1 MAPADLAIVAAYA
14 LAAGLAAAGVAWAA
28 CRALAARLPAA
39 LVAGGLVA
47 ACAAV
52 DFVAFVDAR
61 LYALVGVHV
70 YAASVREALTN
81 AAFKRQLAIGPA
93 LWWRL
98 ALVFAAVALA
108 EALVYLALARLSARF
123 SKRAVAFVTAAFS
136 VAFAVAAAVAL
147 GGRATIAGIAA
158 APTSIVGLVPAHDLV
173 FRRTPPA
180 PLFTR
185 AYPRVAAMPQLARK
199 PTILFIAVESLRA
212 DALGPALMPRLDAF
226 ARAHRCLVPAHHFSS
241 SHVTEL
247 SVFSLLYGLDA
258 YHLAP
263 FAHDV
268 VDSFPLALLRANG
281 YRVAGASASTLRHW
295 AMSDFMLRQLEPYAE
310 FDAPRGW
317 QRDAA
322 LAAWARRFL
331 ATFDARTPSFLFLFF
346 DATHVDY
353 SYPPAFAVDKP
364 ALDDDWLRALG
375 AEVADAPPSLRAPMR
390 ARYRN
395 SVRFVDDTIG
405 ALLEEQAAAL
415 DAGRLAVVVVGD
427 HGEAFWEHGAWGH
440 LGAPTDPAAIEVPL
454 VACLPAAAN
463 GGAAPPPV
471 AVSSHADVMPTLLDA
486 LGTDATARPGRV
498 LERPLAAARRAR
510 RRRLR
515 ARHAEDVLLGA
526 RRALRRRRRHALV
539 VRRRRRQG
547 APPRPR
553 HRRRRPPAAD
563 PRHPRTAGL
572 RRRRRRALRHLLAL
586 IASSYSMA
594 TTSSSS
600 SPAGVRSV
608 VVSPTRRPVSAL
620 ATGER
625 QLTRPRLRIGLV
637 DADDAIAP
645 RGAVVVLDRHRGAE
659 AHHVAAAA
667 LRGSI
672 TSAAS
677 SRRSSA
683 CSRASARSFAVGSAR
698 GAARTA
704 SISRLSA
711 ACPAGVR

>member
-1 MAPADLAIVAAYA
+1 VL
-14 LAAGLAAAGVAWAA
+14 
-28 CRALAARLPAA
+28 
-39 LVAGGLVA
+39 
-47 ACAAV
+47 
-52 DFVAFVDAR
+52 
-61 LYALVGVHV
+61 
-70 YAASVREALTN
+70 
-81 AAFKRQLAIGPA
+81 
-93 LWWRL
+93 
-98 ALVFAAVALA
+98 
-108 EALVYLALARLSARF
+108 
-123 SKRAVAFVTAAFS
+123 
-136 VAFAVAAAVAL
+136 
-147 GGRATIAGIAA
+147 
-158 APTSIVGLVPAHDLV
+158 
-173 FRRTPPA
+173 FRSPPA

-185 AYPRVAAMPQLARK
+185 AYPRVAAMPELARK
-199 PTILFIAVESLRA
+199 PTILFITVESLRA

-226 ARAHRCLVPAHHFSS
+226 ARAHRCIVPAHHFSS

-258 YHLAP
+258 YHLQP

-454 VACLPAAAN
+454 VACLPAAATPV
-463 GGAAPPPV
+463 AAPPPV

-486 LGTDATARPGRV
+486 LGPTPPLDPAAFSSGRSLLRAAPARDGCALVTPKAFFSERAELYVVDGATRWWYAVGADKALHLARVTDADD
-498 LERPLAAARRAR
+498 RPLPTRAIPAPPACGAAAAARFGTF
-510 RRRLR
+510 LR
-515 ARHAEDVLLGA
+515 DSV
-526 RRALRRRRRHALV
+526 
-539 VRRRRRQG
+539 
-547 APPRPR
+547 
-553 HRRRRPPAAD
+553 
-563 PRHPRTAGL
+563 
-572 RRRRRRALRHLLAL
+572 
-586 IASSYSMA
+586 SYSMA

-608 VVSPTRRPVSAL
+608 AVSPTRRPVSAL

-625 QLTRPRLRIGLV
+625 QLTRPRL
-637 DADDAIAP
+637 
-645 RGAVVVLDRHRGAE
+645 
-659 AHHVAAAA
+659 
-667 LRGSI
+667 GS
-672 TSAAS
+672 AS
-677 SRRSSA
+677 STPTMR
-683 CSRASARSFAVGSAR
+683 
-698 GAARTA
+698 
-704 SISRLSA
+704 
-711 ACPAGVR
+711 